1 MEHKRWLISTPFLV
15 LALVVGSFVT
25 STAYLHHYTQRL
37 SGAALG
43 VVHTTLPALEPLTEM
58 RQEIHRIVTF
68 GLSEGAS
75 LSAAARLTLVL
86 NAQRRF
92 NEAFHRYAQLPRQV
106 GDEPLGAELIPAADQ
121 LNSAAELAIAEAR
134 SNPKSAPSTGTLDL
148 LRSAAETMTGLL
160 MQEMVLSARNSNG
173 ARMTLEQVRTR
184 SERLSQLLYGV
195 CAIFAV
201 VGSLLAAQAVRRYMQ
216 LSTKYAELLASR
228 ASELEQFSARMAHD
242 ILGPLQPISLG
253 LQVLKARLP
262 PEDTK
267 SHEVLTRSQRSLG
280 RVQLIVDGLL
290 RFARA
295 GAHPEPGDHVG
306 LSQVFE
312 GLREDL
318 VPVAEEAGVSLK
330 LEPVPD
336 AQVACT
342 EAELMVVLQ
351 NLIRNA
357 IKYIGAGPRK
367 EIITRVCVTAGTVR
381 LLVEDSGPGLPTG
394 LERTVFEPYVRAPG
408 TRQPG
413 IGLGLATVKRIAE
426 AHSGHVGVQSTPGKG
441 AIFWVE
447 LPLLA

>member
-1 MEHKRWLISTPFLV
+1 M
-15 LALVVGSFVT
+15 
-25 STAYLHHYTQRL
+25 
-37 SGAALG
+37 
-43 VVHTTLPALEPLTEM
+43 
-58 RQEIHRIVTF
+58 
-68 GLSEGAS
+68 
-75 LSAAARLTLVL
+75 
-86 NAQRRF
+86 
-92 NEAFHRYAQLPRQV
+92 
-106 GDEPLGAELIPAADQ
+106 
-121 LNSAAELAIAEAR
+121 
-134 SNPKSAPSTGTLDL
+134 
-148 LRSAAETMTGLL
+148 
-160 MQEMVLSARNSNG
+160 
-173 ARMTLEQVRTR
+173 
-184 SERLSQLLYGV
+184 
-195 CAIFAV
+195 

-262 PEDTK
+262 PADTK
-267 SHEVLTRSQRSLG
+267 SHEVLARSQRSLG

-381 LLVEDSGPGLPTG
+381 LLVEDSGPGLPSG